1 MTNFG
6 TYFGIFGYLNGFLY
20 WEKYYLHVFQFLE
33 RYIYAFVAKLSDR
46 CFCWFP
52 AAMLVPWIIEETG
65 LETIGH
71 VQCIVHADW
80 LRAFFN
86 MVEPSGNL

>member
-1 MTNFG
+1 MPACFPSG
-6 TYFGIFGYLNGFLY
+6 LYLPGLCF
-20 WEKYYLHVFQFLE
+20 KVVFSFRVQ
-33 RYIYAFVAKLSDR
+33 KL
-46 CFCWFP
+46 
-52 AAMLVPWIIEETG
+52 LTTWIIEETG

-86 MVEPSGNL
+86 VVEPSGNL